1 MFDINISENLGLTNY
16 ESRDVK
22 VFAIGT
28 TTGILTY
35 GIISNKYV
43 IQSYF
48 CSQWNS
54 FKSWVH
60 K

>member
-1 MFDINISENLGLTNY
+1 MFDINISENLGLQNC

-22 VFAIGT
+22 LFAVGA

-35 GIISNKYV
+35 SIISNKNT
-43 IQSYF
+43 IKSYI
-48 CSQWNS
+48 CSKWDS
-54 FKSWVH
+54 FKTWVH